1 MPTHFLHS
9 WKQSVCTYFGSYL
22 YFLTNADGI
31 TGRERIL
38 WVRVLILS
46 LRLLPQIFF
55 LWPGPNENSL
65 MRTCD
70 SAFSGEYGGQE
81 SELMTFGCF
90 SSWTLGP
97 LGRVGAPLLQVTWQL
112 TNLLVPFGSSGWLRP
127 LWQDEVCWWVLWSDC
142 TVAVWVNWG
151 QVALRER
158 NRCWKDGVW
167 KIAGSCEALWPE
179 VNNLFGG

>member
-46 LRLLPQIFF
+46 ETFTSDCF
-55 LWPGPNENSL
+55 LWPGSNENSL

-70 SAFSGEYGGQE
+70 SAFNGEYGGQE

-127 LWQDEVCWWVLWSDC
+127 LWQDEVCWWVSWSGWLYSGGVGKLRSGC
-142 TVAVWVNWG
+142 FEREKSLLERWG
-151 QVALRER
+151 L
-158 NRCWKDGVW
+158 KDGRVVW
-167 KIAGSCEALWPE
+167 SLVPRG
-179 VNNLFGG
+179 